1 MGEALHMAETP
12 PTPPPPKGPRPAP
25 RAPLLMAPSD
35 PAARTL
41 YCINRA
47 GGRLSQPSAA
57 PAAKPSAGPKKPSA
71 LRTLPA
77 APAAEPKSGEPRAS
91 RRSPLRPRG
100 VRPGGGHGNMMAP
113 PQ

>member
-1 MGEALHMAETP
+1 MGEALHMAETT
-12 PTPPPPKGPRPAP
+12 PTPPPPQGPRPAP
-25 RAPLLMAPSD
+25 RAPPLMAPSE

-41 YCINRA
+41 YCINPA

-100 VRPGGGHGNMMAP
+100 VRPGKGTAT
-113 PQ
+113 